1 VTGDS
6 LCLQHIAITFTSFPV
21 CVQYKKEAENKSNY
35 KVITKCTVVDMWPL
49 YEIRIWDLIQGFKL
63 DTYIYKE
70 MLISRTSLMDKC
82 SLVIGRGAKS
92 SRRNG
97 YWYDCIF
104 MGFWTDINFFSCIKH
119 YKFNSLQQHT
129 LKPFI
134 YFFMIWVTAY
144 FSWVL
149 ISWNLK
155 PRIKLFS
162 CAAMRGVGVL
172 GWFMPKYI
180 QALGRINFPC

>member
-1 VTGDS
+1 MTGVS

-63 DTYIYKE
+63 DTYIFKE

-82 SLVIGRGAKS
+82 SLVIGREAKS

-134 YFFMIWVTAY
+134 FFLWFGWLHILAE
-144 FSWVL
+144 FSFHELLSLELSCSHVELCGGWGCWGGSCPN
-149 ISWNLK
+149 ISRLWQN
-155 PRIKLFS
+155 
-162 CAAMRGVGVL
+162 
-172 GWFMPKYI
+172 
-180 QALGRINFPC
+180 